1 MQHRLARALIA
12 AALALAVS
20 PALSLAPVRPP
31 IADFF
36 DNAVFSQ
43 AKLSPDARFLAL
55 RVSRS
60 DKRYTLAV
68 MDLATRDIKSVAG
81 VVDSDI
87 DNFEWVNNKRLVF
100 DLTDSASGEGEHDRA
115 PGLFAVN
122 RDGSDLR
129 ALVERTGRAGVFG
142 GSATTIK
149 PKTLKWNH
157 FLMQQKG
164 KQDSD
169 FVYLSSPNF
178 ATNEAAE
185 VTDLRRLN
193 TVTSEVQTVPRPDH
207 TSSWLLD
214 HQGEP
219 RIAIAEYKNVTTV
232 HYREP
237 ASGQWRALT
246 SFNPYSGDG
255 QAFDPFA
262 FGPDGTLYVEAYG
275 GGDIW
280 ALHTLNLA
288 TGKLSAEPV
297 VRSPGFDFSG
307 DLITSADKLL
317 GLRVTTDAKSTVWFD
332 ARMKK
337 VQQAVD
343 TELPATINL
352 ISVAARP
359 ETAWV
364 LVDSYSDT
372 LPHTL
377 MLFNTETGAFSK
389 VGSSHPKIQ
398 AAQMGSQELVRY
410 KARDGREIPAWLTL
424 PPGTSGK
431 NLPLVVLVHGG
442 PWVRGAEWEWDAD
455 RQFLATRGYAVLE
468 PEFRGSTGFGHAH
481 FVAGWK
487 QWGLKMQD
495 DIADGT
501 RWAIAQGYA
510 NPKRICIAGASYG
523 GYAVLM
529 GLANDPDLYQ
539 CGVNW
544 VGVTDLDLMYNGH
557 WSVQSDMSESY
568 LKYGMPQLVGD
579 QVKDAAQLKATSPLT
594 QAARI
599 TQPLL
604 MAYGGSDRRV
614 PSLHGERFRD
624 AVKKHNTQVDYIAYP
639 AEGHG
644 WHLPETRIDFWGR
657 VEKFLDQHIGKP

>member
-1 MQHRLARALIA
+1 MTPTLPRS
-12 AALALAVS
+12 ALAAILLTLAT
-20 PALSLAPVRPP
+20 AGMAAPPP
-31 IADFF
+31 IAHFF
-36 DNAVFSQ
+36 ENASFSQ
-43 AKLSPDARFLAL
+43 ARLSPDARSLAL

-60 DKRYTLAV
+60 DKRYQLAM
-68 MDLATRDIKSVAG
+68 MDLVTREITSVAG
-81 VVDSDI
+81 VANADI
-87 DNFEWVNNKRLVF
+87 GRFEWVNSKRLVF
-100 DLTDSASGEGEHDRA
+100 NLTDSATGVGEHDQA

-129 ALVERTGRAGVFG
+129 PLVERTSREGVFEG
-142 GSATTIK
+142 GASAIK
-149 PKTLKWNH
+149 PKTLKYNNY
-157 FLMQQKG
+157 LVMQKG

-169 FVYLSSPNF
+169 FVYLISPNF
-178 ATNEAAE
+178 ATSEAAE

-193 TVTSEVQTVPRPDH
+193 TVTGDVQTVARPAN
-207 TSSWLLD
+207 TVSWLLD

-219 RIAIAEYKNVTTV
+219 RIAVSWFKELMTV

-237 ASGQWRALT
+237 ATGLWRALT
-246 SFNPYSGDG
+246 SYNPYKSEGRDY
-255 QAFDPFA
+255 DPLA

-275 GGDIW
+275 QGDTL
-280 ALHTLNLA
+280 ALHTVDLA

-297 VRSPGFDFSG
+297 VRTKGYDFSG
-307 DLITSADKLL
+307 ALITNAGKLL
-317 GLRVTTDAKSTVWFD
+317 GLRVTTDAKATVWFD
-332 ARMKK
+332 ASMKK
-337 VQQAVD
+337 IQQAVD

-359 ETAWV
+359 ETPWV
-364 LVDSYSDT
+364 LVDSYSDA

-389 VGSSHPKIQ
+389 VGSSQPKIQ
-398 AAQMGSQELVRY
+398 AAQMGAQELVHY

-424 PPGTSGK
+424 PPGANKK

-442 PWVRGAEWEWDAD
+442 PFMRGNEWEWDAD

-468 PEFRGSTGFGHAH
+468 PEFRGSTGFGYAH
-481 FVAGWK
+481 FKAGWK
-487 QWGLKMQD
+487 QWGLTMQD

-510 NPKRICIAGASYG
+510 HPRRVCIAGASYG
-523 GYAVLM
+523 GYAALM
-529 GLANDPDLYQ
+529 GLVNDPDLYK
-539 CGVNW
+539 CAINW
-544 VGVTDLDLMYNGH
+544 VGVTDLNLMYNGH
-557 WSVQSDMSESY
+557 WSFESDMEERY
-568 LKYGMPQLVGD
+568 VKYGMPELVGD
-579 QVKDAAQLKATSPLT
+579 QVKDAAQLRATSPLK

-624 AVKKHNTQVDYIAYP
+624 AVRKHNPNVEYIAYP

-644 WHLPETRIDFWGR
+644 WHLPETRIDFWTR